1 MSISAADFLLSKEL
15 AIVDTWDD
23 WWRVSPQDREKYF
36 FMAGVSDVYI
46 LDEYRKAAASIC
58 TAERTENEAR
68 RYLRDK
74 LRAISY
80 QAEAGKEN
88 TMEDLFSRER
98 MCFEL
103 GLWRKLACG
112 WSSWQYELERLS
124 LFMYPGKE
132 LKAHQQELSQEWKEK
147 WLRVADE
154 IRWDGV
160 EKSGK
165 MQIALK
171 TSPIWAKLSVLGLP
185 YVPFDADSHSHLY
198 TRQVD
203 ASDCIKLGLITE
215 EELRAILH
223 STTSSAF

>member
-1 MSISAADFLLSKEL
+1 MITSDDFLLSKEL
-15 AIVDTWDD
+15 AIVDTWDE

-36 FMAGVSDVYI
+36 FMAGVSDAYI
-46 LDEYRKAAASIC
+46 LDEYRKATASIC
-58 TAERTENEAR
+58 SGERTENEAR

-132 LKAHQQELSQEWKEK
+132 LKAHQQELPQEWKEK
-147 WLRVADE
+147 WLRVADA
-154 IRWDGV
+154 IRWEGV
-160 EKSGK
+160 EESGK

-215 EELRAILH
+215 KEVRAILH
-223 STTSSAF
+223 RPTAPA

>member
-80 QAEAGKEN
+80 QAEEGKAN

-98 MCFEL
+98 MSFEL
-103 GLWRKLACG
+103 GLWRSLAWGWYHWQEGMRKVNLAMSPAYKLKA
-112 WSSWQYELERLS
+112 WQ
-124 LFMYPGKE
+124 KE
-132 LKAHQQELSQEWKEK
+132 LSPEWQARWKESAQAVEWQGVVK
-147 WLRVADE
+147 DE
-154 IRWDGV
+154 NDFV
-160 EKSGK
+160 
-165 MQIALK
+165 ALK
-171 TSPIWAKLSVLGLP
+171 TSPIWTCLSILGLP
-185 YVPFDADSHSHLY
+185 YSPFDADSHSDMM
-198 TRQVD
+198 TREVEAD
-203 ASDCIKLGLITE
+203 ECIKLGLITE
-215 EELRAILH
+215 EEVRAILH